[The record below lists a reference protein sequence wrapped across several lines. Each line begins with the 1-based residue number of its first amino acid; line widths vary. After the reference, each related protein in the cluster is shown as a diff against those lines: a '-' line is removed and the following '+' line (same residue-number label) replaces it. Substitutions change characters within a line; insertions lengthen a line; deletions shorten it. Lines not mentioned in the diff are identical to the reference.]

1 MSKGQ
6 AQMGGVM
13 RALSVLLGMIA
24 VVAMVLAA
32 GCGSPA
38 TSADTQPSA
47 TPDAVVTAEPEPSS
61 SMTVTTDESGDAEV
75 VIEKAG
81 FAYEGEYDEVG
92 YGLVLKNT
100 SALDAVGVQVS
111 VNFMNKGGTILTT
124 EDSTINVIPAGETYY
139 LGGQTYTEDGKPKK
153 MEAFVDIDSSEPA
166 QYALPDVS
174 QVRIIR
180 DDWGDISV
188 KGQVKNDL
196 DDALSSI
203 ASITCVIF
211 DKSGKVVGG
220 GFTFL
225 DSDLK
230 SGRTAGFEVVNGPSV
245 TQSSKA
251 ASAKASMDNQ
261 VAY

>member
-1 MSKGQ
+1 MRV
-6 AQMGGVM
+6 MG
-13 RALSVLLGMIA
+13 ALFGALA
-24 VVAMVLAA
+24 VVTLALAA
-32 GCGSPA
+32 GCGTA
-38 TSADTQPSA
+38 AQSAGPEPSA
-47 TPDAVVTAEPEPSS
+47 TPDSVVTAEPEPSS
-61 SMTVTTDESGDAEV
+61 SMTVTTDESGEAEV
-75 VIEKAG
+75 VIDKAG
-81 FAYEGEYDEVG
+81 FAYKGEYDEVG
-92 YGLVLKNT
+92 YGLVLENT
-100 SALDAVGVQVS
+100 SSLDAVGVQVS
-111 VNFMNKGGTILTT
+111 VNFMDKGGTILTT
-124 EDSTINVIPAGETYY
+124 EDSTINVIPAGGTYY

-174 QVRIIR
+174 QVRIVR

-188 KGQVKNDL
+188 KGQVKNNL
-196 DDALSSI
+196 DDSLSSI
-203 ASITCVIF
+203 ATISCVVF

-245 TQSSKA
+245 TPSSKA
-251 ASAKASMDNQ
+251 DSAKASMDNQ